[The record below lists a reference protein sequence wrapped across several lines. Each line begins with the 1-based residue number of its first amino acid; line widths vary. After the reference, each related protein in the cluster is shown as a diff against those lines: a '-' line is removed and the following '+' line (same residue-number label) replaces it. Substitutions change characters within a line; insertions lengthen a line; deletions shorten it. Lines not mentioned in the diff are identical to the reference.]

1 MIIKIENKKYVGQCN
16 ALSYIFHNRLFKKN
30 IIEELIELRKHFIK
44 INEKELEEKSIESI
58 YNILTRVIYTFIYTY
73 DNNVYSFNEF
83 VNEINDK
90 IVSNETIN
98 EIIEILIANFT
109 DEIVSKEL
117 GKISNNNTEKSIF
130 PEHDFLISCLQLKL
144 TIEDLK
150 ILTYID
156 VMKMFVLTLNT
167 TKSENNIDQTRKAT
181 QADIDKLLM

>member
-1 MIIKIENKKYVGQCN
+1 MIIKIGNKKYVGQCN

-30 IIEELIELRKHFIK
+30 IIEELIELRKHFMK
-44 INEKELEEKSIESI
+44 INKEEAEEKSIERI

-73 DNNVYSFNEF
+73 DNNVYSFKEF
-83 VNEINDK
+83 EKEINDE
-90 IVSNETIN
+90 IIPNETIN

-109 DEIVSKEL
+109 DETVSKEL
-117 GKISNNNTEKSIF
+117 DEISNNNTEKSIF

-156 VMKMFVLTLNT
+156 VMKMFVLTLNI
-167 TKSENNIDQTRKAT
+167 TKNENRDKQVREAT
-181 QADIDKLLM
+181 QADIDKFLM